1 MLTKVSMLFLF
12 LSTLAIAKEAQI
24 AMALSKPPYI
34 FEEDASGLECD
45 IIREAFKAVGT
56 DFKPI
61 FVPMN
66 RAENSFKTG
75 KVDGVINKLEHS
87 LEGFP
92 SDSYIDYYNV
102 AASLKSK
109 NLKIQSLDDLAD
121 LSIGAFQTAKNVLGD
136 KFRTIATKNQ
146 KYTEVAEQKLQVEQ
160 LLRKRVDVIIGDI
173 LVIKYYQRK
182 LKEDLGLNEEIAIHD
197 LFTTT
202 SYRIMFKT
210 AEMRD
215 AFNNGLKIIRKNKVY
230 SDIISR
236 YTSTQK
242 PTEKVNKKN

>member
-1 MLTKVSMLFLF
+1 MPIKVCLLLLLTG
-12 LSTLAIAKEAQI
+12 TLAFSKEAQI

-34 FEEDASGLECD
+34 FEDDASGLECD

-66 RAENSFKTG
+66 RAENSFKSG

-87 LEGFP
+87 LDGYP

-109 NLKIQSLDDLAD
+109 NLKIQSLDDLAN

-136 KFRTIATKNQ
+136 KFKTIATKNQ

-182 LKEDLGLNEEIAIHD
+182 LKEDLQLNEEIAIHD

-230 SDIISR
+230 SNIISR
-236 YTSTQK
+236 YTSSAK
-242 PTEKVNKKN
+242 PIEKVNKKK